1 MNNMQ
6 KFLENGQKANKLNVP
21 VDIQKDSEHQRLVI
35 GFATLDNVDLTNDV
49 ITAEASQ
56 KAFENFR
63 GNVRL
68 MHDKLRPVGKVVD
81 FAPATYFDPETQKE
95 YQGIQVAVSV
105 SESEP
110 GVWQKCLDGT
120 LSGFSIGGSVRETAP
135 EFREDIGKTVQVIKD
150 YQLTE
155 LSLVDSPANHLAN
168 VHTIYKSIDGDQSTD
183 SPMGMYGKIQKVLEI
198 QTKGDF
204 PQMADEIN
212 KNADP
217 AEVSEVEVTEDAV
230 VEPVAEE
237 VQEAP
242 AAEEPKAEAKPS
254 LEQVL
259 ADLSAQIAGQN
270 ESVAKSVGET
280 VSLQLEDVKKE
291 FDSRFSALEDAQK
304 QFDAPLSELKQKIAD
319 IEAGLKSTEK
329 RLDAVTNNSSIKKSL
344 DAANEPVLEPT
355 DEEPFIGVFSGKYV

>member
-1 MNNMQ
+1 MQ
-6 KFLENGQKANKLNVP
+6 KFLDSGHKANKLNVP
-21 VDIQKDSEHQRLVI
+21 VDIQKDAEHQRLVI

-81 FAPATYFDPETQKE
+81 LAPATYFDAETQKE
-95 YQGIQVAVSV
+95 YSGIQVAVAV
-105 SESEP
+105 SDSEP

-120 LSGFSIGGSVRETAP
+120 LSGFSIGGAVKRTEP
-135 EFREDIGKTVQVIKD
+135 EYREDIGKTVQVIKE

-168 VHTIYKSIDGDQSTD
+168 VHTIYKSVDGDESVAN
-183 SPMGMYGKIQKVLEI
+183 PMGLYGTIQKVLEI

-204 PQMADEIN
+204 PKMAEEIN
-212 KNADP
+212 KSTDP
-217 AEVSEVEVTEDAV
+217 AEVSEVENTEEAV

-242 AAEEPKAEAKPS
+242 AEEPAKAEAKPS
-254 LEQVL
+254 LEEVL
-259 ADLSAQIAGQN
+259 ANLSAQIAGQN

-280 VSLQLEDVKKE
+280 VSLQLDEVKKE
-291 FDSRFSALEDAQK
+291 FDSRFSSLEDAQK
-304 QFDAPLSELKQKIAD
+304 QFEAPISELKAKIAS
-319 IEAGLKSTEK
+319 IEEGLKTTEK
-329 RLDAVTNNSSIKKSL
+329 RLDAVTSNSAIKKSL
-344 DAANEPVLEPT
+344 DATDEPVLEPT
-355 DEEPFIGVFSGKYV
+355 EDEPFLGVFSSRYA